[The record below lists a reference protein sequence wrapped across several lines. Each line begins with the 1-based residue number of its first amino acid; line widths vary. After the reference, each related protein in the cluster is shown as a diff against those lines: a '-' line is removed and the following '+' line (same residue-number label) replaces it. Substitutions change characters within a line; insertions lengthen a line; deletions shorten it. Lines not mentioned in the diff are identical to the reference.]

1 MAFIGILIV
10 IATAYFIIK
19 QYEVRMVLFT
29 SGLLMAL
36 ISLQPNVALDA
47 FASRMTTGGLIQAI
61 LSVLAFA
68 KVMNLTGCDKHLIS
82 LLGKSLTKVRPILIP
97 GAVMLTFAINTALP
111 SAAGASAAV
120 GAVFIPILMAAGI
133 HPAISASAVFA
144 GTFGSMLSP
153 GLSHNPFVA
162 ELAGVDVMDVI
173 SVHLPATIITAI
185 IGAISLTVVAHVLK
199 ENKGYEFENSA
210 GENLKP
216 SVIKGLVVVVPLA
229 ILILG
234 ATDLVPS
241 LAEIG
246 VPGAMI
252 IGTIL
257 GMAVTKTS
265 PTKVTQTFFDGMGS
279 AYSQVMGIII
289 SAAVF
294 VAGLQAVGVVDLLIE
309 TMLKSNSIVG
319 FAGIFGPFLLAVI
332 TGSGDAAAFAF
343 NEAVTIHAA
352 SFGYEIIELG
362 SAAALAG
369 ALGRTM
375 SPVAAAGIVCA
386 GFAKVNPVEL
396 AKRNV
401 PGMIIAAIVTMFIL
415 L

>member
-10 IATAYFIIK
+10 IATAYFIVK
-19 QYEVRMVLFT
+19 QYEVRMVLFA
-29 SGLLMAL
+29 SGLLMAIL
-36 ISLQPNVALDA
+36 SLQPNVALDA

-68 KVMNLTGCDKHLIS
+68 KVMSLTQCDKHLIS
-82 LLGKSLTKVRPILIP
+82 ILGKSLTKVRPILIP

-120 GAVFIPILMAAGI
+120 GAVFIPIMMAAGI

-153 GLSHNPFVA
+153 GLAHNPFVA
-162 ELAGVDVMDVI
+162 ELASVDVMDVI
-173 SVHLPATIITAI
+173 SVHLPATIIAAV
-185 IGAISLTVVAHVLK
+185 IGAITLAVVAYVLK
-199 ENKGYEFENSA
+199 EDKGYKYESKEEQDF
-210 GENLKP
+210 KP
-216 SVIKGLVVVVPLA
+216 SIIKGLVVIVPLA

-234 ATDLVPS
+234 ATELVPF

-257 GMAVTKTS
+257 GILVTRTS
-265 PTKVTQTFFDGMGS
+265 PTKVTETFFDGMGA
-279 AYSQVMGIII
+279 AYSSVMGIII
-289 SAAVF
+289 AAAVF
-294 VAGLQAVGVVDLLIE
+294 VAGLQAIGVVDLLIE

-343 NEAVTIHAA
+343 NEAVTIHAS

-369 ALGRTM
+369 AIGRTM
-375 SPVAAAGIVCA
+375 SPVAAAGIICA
-386 GFAKVNPVEL
+386 GFAKVNPLEL
-396 AKRNV
+396 AKRNA
-401 PGMIIAAIVTMFIL
+401 PGMIIAAIVTLFVL